1 MEVTPRHDSALPHR
15 GLLNEMAVS
24 FNKEKLIQG
33 LFTMRHD
40 VSGYKKSEGF
50 SPIEPAI
57 LWLRPKRCDGVAL
70 IALQCVV
77 RRVDKRSASTDPFE
91 KKEKA

>member
-1 MEVTPRHDSALPHR
+1 
-15 GLLNEMAVS
+15 
-24 FNKEKLIQG
+24 
-33 LFTMRHD
+33 MRHD

-91 KKEKA
+91 CVGWISEAHPPIHSRKRKRRE